1 MCRID
6 VSLNNA
12 FYTKRSYIDLI
23 WFIFLLYMKKL
34 NDLEYLKLSK
44 PQALVYDVKMF
55 FCAIP
60 VWFKNVFLNIL
71 EIIKNVVFGIRD
83 EFVDIF
89 QTFTKGNWA
98 VKLSFL
104 IFGFGNLFYG
114 QIMRGVLF
122 LLFEAIFVAYMF
134 IPFGTNQ
141 LGYGVYWLSKGNWFK
156 IGSTIGTEQ
165 GHFHEDFPGVWVSGD
180 DSVRVLLYGLLT
192 IIFIV
197 AFIGTWRMQVK
208 QCRLC
213 MDITASGKKIRSG
226 KEDIQS
232 LLDDQ
237 FHKTLLTPSLVGI
250 LVFTVLPI
258 IFMVLVAFTSY
269 DAVNDGYANLFSWVG
284 LDNFNALV
292 DFGQGGVGLAFSEL
306 LGWTLM
312 WAFFAT
318 FTNYFLGMMVA
329 IMINKKGIVIKKFWR
344 TVLVLTIAIPQFVSL
359 LYISKMLS
367 GTGFLG
373 SIIEDIPF
381 IQAYLTE
388 NRFTGLW
395 NSPLIA
401 RILLIVINIWIGIP
415 YVMLMATG
423 ILMNIPADLYESA
436 KIDGANG
443 YQQFTRITLPYML
456 FVTGPYLLT
465 SFVGNLNNFNV
476 IYLLTGGEPTNQ
488 ALGTIAGTSVGQTDL
503 LVTWLFKLTI
513 GNTSAR
519 YYMASVIGIM
529 IFLVVATLSLI
540 IYNVIPSTK
549 NEEDY
554 S

>member
-1 MCRID
+1 
-6 VSLNNA
+6 
-12 FYTKRSYIDLI
+12 
-23 WFIFLLYMKKL
+23 MKKL

-44 PQALVYDVKMF
+44 FQAFVYNLKMF

-60 VWFKNVFLNIL
+60 GWFKNLFLTIFAS
-71 EIIKNVVFGIRD
+71 IKNAAIAVKD

-89 QTFTKGNWA
+89 HTFTKGNWA

-104 IFGFGNLFYG
+104 VFGLGNIYYG

-122 LLFEAIFVAYMF
+122 LLFELIFVFYMF

-141 LGYGVYWLSKGNWFK
+141 IGMGLHHLGNCHWFK
-156 IGSTIGTEQ
+156 TGATVGTVQ
-165 GHFHEDFPGVWVSGD
+165 GQMVYDEFYDTDIWQKGD
-180 DSVRVLLYGLLT
+180 DSVRVLLYGILT
-192 IIFIV
+192 VIFII

-208 QCRLC
+208 QCRIC
-213 MDITASGKKIRSG
+213 MDITAKGKKVKSG
-226 KEDIQS
+226 KEDLQS

-237 FHKTLLTPSLVGI
+237 FHKTLLTPSLIGI
-250 LVFTVLPI
+250 LAFTVLPI
-258 IFMVLVAFTSY
+258 IFMIIIAFTSY
-269 DAVNDGYANLFSWVG
+269 DAVNDGFSNLFTWVG
-284 LDNFNALV
+284 LDNFNALT
-292 DFGQGGVGLAFSEL
+292 DFGQGGVGIAFSEL

-344 TVLVLTIAIPQFVSL
+344 TVLVMTIAIPQFVSL

-381 IQAYLTE
+381 IKDYLTA
-388 NRFTGLW
+388 NKFTGLW

-401 RILLIVINIWIGIP
+401 KILLIVINIWIGIP

-443 YQQFTRITLPYML
+443 YQQFTKITLPYML

-476 IYLLTGGEPTNQ
+476 IYLLTGGAPANQ
-488 ALGTIAGTSVGQTDL
+488 ALGTVAGTEVGQTDL

-529 IFLVVATLSLI
+529 IFLVVAGLSLI
-540 IYNVIPSTK
+540 IYNIIPSTK